1 MKPRFLKPLH
11 FCSAKIIPLVFDN
24 SLSYYEQLCAFS
36 AKLNC
41 IIDYV
46 NSMSLGLTEFYEM
59 VNTELGN
66 YVTMPEFNEFK
77 EYVLELINS
86 ITKQGVG
93 ETIEPGTIYTYDNVD
108 YTAGTGAEIFNAY
121 ESGRNE
127 AAGSFSHAEGLT
139 NKALSQC
146 SHAEGTANVIISNN
160 GHAEGQQNVVSG
172 ANGHAE
178 GASNTVSTANGHAE
192 GDNNTV
198 SGISAHAEGEHTTA
212 SGLASHAE
220 GYNSAASGNYS
231 HAENGGKAAGAYSH
245 CEGWNNDSSYGAIGD
260 YSHVE
265 GYANLCVAPKS
276 HIEGNNNK
284 IQDTNATFS
293 HLEGSGNI
301 CDNSQ
306 AAHLEGEGNKI
317 LLASHRAHI
326 EGFDNIIT
334 GDPAVQNS
342 GSFESHAE
350 GEGNRITRAQ
360 RAHAEGYNNT
370 VSSQAFNSHV
380 EGEEN
385 TISAGAENAHA
396 QGYRNVAAGV
406 QSNATGYNTTASGA
420 QSTTMGEGTI
430 ASGINSLAIGKYNVD
445 SGTGYAFIIGDGTD
459 NTARSNVMAVD
470 SANHVVEFSADIQFK
485 LGSGAPFTPGSGG
498 SSPAVV
504 TGTITPQ
511 TGYKF
516 DETGLESSVT
526 QQGNICV
533 CNIQV
538 YPQNQYSVPATYQY
552 TYIGDISGIALPTK
566 KIFMP
571 AVIVTSTA
579 TAGETQAAI
588 VIDTTGKI
596 EIFTIAGTAW
606 TIAAQTGI
614 FATITYT
621 V

>member
-36 AKLNC
+36 AKLNH

-59 VNTELGN
+59 INTELGN

-93 ETIEPGTIYTYDNVD
+93 ETIEPGTVYTYDDVE

-198 SGISAHAEGEHTTA
+198 SGVSAHAEGEHTTA

-220 GYNSAASGNYS
+220 GYNSIASGDYS

-245 CEGWNNDSSYGAIGD
+245 CEGWNNGSSYGAIGD

-265 GYANLCVAPKS
+265 GYANLCAGLRGHAEGSSQVISDVNCTNAHAEGAS
-276 HIEGNNNK
+276 HVISESADAHAEGN
-284 IQDTNATFS
+284 T
-293 HLEGSGNI
+293 
-301 CDNSQ
+301 
-306 AAHLEGEGNKI
+306 NKI
-317 LLASHRAHI
+317 LLGSHRAHT
-326 EGFDNIIT
+326 EGYNNIIT

-342 GSFESHAE
+342 GSFEAHAE
-350 GEGNRITRAQ
+350 GEGNRITRSQ

-370 VSSQAFNSHV
+370 ISSQAFNSHV

-445 SGTGYAFIIGDGTD
+445 SGTGYSFIIGDGTD

-470 SANHVVEFSADIQFK
+470 SANHVVEFPDDIQFK

-526 QQGNICV
+526 QQGNICI